1 MKLNEAYNIVN
12 EENNEEILVETN
24 KNELVELFK
33 RVKQKKM
40 TEGAAMNF
48 IKNGAN
54 YTRLTNGL
62 KKSDFILKGFSPDK
76 SKWVEEYKSCF
87 NQSDQQ
93 AAEAFFKKVLKA
105 AFENLENI
113 NKTRRSDAETSA
125 ASSKERH
132 EEKMRRLMK

>member
-1 MKLNEAYNIVN
+1 MKLNEAYDIVN
-12 EENNEEILVETN
+12 EESSKELLNETT
-24 KNELVELFK
+24 KHELVELFK

-48 IKNGAN
+48 VKNGAN
-54 YTRLTNGL
+54 YTRLINGL
-62 KKSDFILKGFSPDK
+62 KKSDFILKGFGSDK
-76 SKWVEEYKSCF
+76 SKWIEEYKNCF

-93 AAEAFFKKVLKA
+93 AAENFFRKILKA

-113 NKTRRSDAETSA
+113 NKTRRSDAEASA

>member
-1 MKLNEAYNIVN
+1 MKLNEAYDIVN

-76 SKWVEEYKSCF
+76 SKWVEEYKNCF

-105 AFENLENI
+105 AYENLEEI
-113 NKTRRSDAETSA
+113 NKTRRNDAIISTETA
-125 ASSKERH
+125 RKRH
-132 EEKMRRLMK
+132 EENMRKFK